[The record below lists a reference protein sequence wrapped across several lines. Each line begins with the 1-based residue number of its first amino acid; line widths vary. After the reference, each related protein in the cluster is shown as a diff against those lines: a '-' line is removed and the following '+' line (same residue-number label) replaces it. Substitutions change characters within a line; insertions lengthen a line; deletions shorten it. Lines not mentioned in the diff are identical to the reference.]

1 MSDTTEHFYGSPGA
15 EKWQNV
21 VSLFA
26 AHNLSPDFEFE

>member
-1 MSDTTEHFYGSPGA
+1 MSSSTEYFYGCPGKQ
-15 EKWQNV
+15 KWQNV